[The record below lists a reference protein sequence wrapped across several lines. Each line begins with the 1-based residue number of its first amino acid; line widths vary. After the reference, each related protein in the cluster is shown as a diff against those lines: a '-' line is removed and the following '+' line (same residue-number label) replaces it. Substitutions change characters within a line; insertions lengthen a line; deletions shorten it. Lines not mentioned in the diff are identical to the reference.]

1 MNAPPIRILFFCL
14 GNICRSPLAEG
25 LFRQKVAERGLSE
38 RFEIESAGT
47 GAYHVGNPPDPG
59 SIRVARE
66 RGLDITDQ
74 RAQQLVDSHFVEF
87 DYLVAMDH
95 SNRRSA
101 MQLAYADA
109 DKLLLLRDYEPDPA
123 RRGAEVPDPY
133 GGGGDQFGLVYDIVD
148 RCTKSLLDELEA
160 GVHNIRRF

>member
-1 MNAPPIRILFFCL
+1 MSAPPIRILFFCL
-14 GNICRSPLAEG
+14 GNICRSPLAEK
-25 LFRQKVAERGLSE
+25 LFRQHVAERGLSE
-38 RFEIESAGT
+38 RFHIESAGT
-47 GAYHVGNPPDPG
+47 GAYHVGQPPDPG
-59 SIRVARE
+59 SIRVAAE
-66 RGLDITDQ
+66 HNLDISAQ

-101 MQLAYADA
+101 LRLAYADA

-123 RRGAEVPDPY
+123 QRGGEVPDPY

-148 RCTKSLLDELEA
+148 RCTKVLLDELEA
-160 GVHNIRRF
+160 SVLS

>member
-1 MNAPPIRILFFCL
+1 MSEQQIRILFFCL

-25 LFRQKVAERGLSE
+25 LFRKKVAERGLSE
-38 RFEIESAGT
+38 RFHIESAGT
-47 GAYHVGNPPDPG
+47 GAYHVGQPPDPG
-59 SIRVARE
+59 SVRVARE
-66 RGLDITDQ
+66 RGLDISAQ
-74 RAQQLVDSHFVEF
+74 RAQQLLDHHFVEF

-101 MQLAYADA
+101 LRLAYADA

-148 RCTKSLLDELEA
+148 RCTESLLDELEA
-160 GVHNIRRF
+160 GALS